1 MQQHA
6 PVPDARACIGRRS
19 IVQSVIVPQQE
30 DFVDPF
36 VAEIRIFPFNFA
48 PKGWAFCDGQLLP
61 ISQNTALF
69 SLLGTT
75 YGGNGKSN
83 FALPDLQGRAP
94 MHPGQGPGL
103 SLHDLGETGGSETV
117 TLLESEIPAHSHAVQ
132 AVNAPG
138 NVKIPGPAVNLAR
151 ANGGN
156 VYANPNNLVFLAGEA
171 LAPAGGDQPHNN
183 LQPYLTLNFNIAMQG
198 VFPPRT

>member
-1 MQQHA
+1 M
-6 PVPDARACIGRRS
+6 
-19 IVQSVIVPQQE
+19 
-30 DFVDPF
+30 DPF

-48 PKGWAFCDGQLLP
+48 PKGWAWCDGQLLP
-61 ISQNTALF
+61 LSQNTALF

-75 YGGNGKSN
+75 YGGDGKSN

-117 TLLESEIPAHSHAVQ
+117 TLLESEIPSHAHGLMASNQPGENPNPNPSQ
-132 AVNAPG
+132 AIARSVGASLYQDQTSANL
-138 NVKIPGPAVNLAR
+138 VNLADQ
-151 ANGGN
+151 
-156 VYANPNNLVFLAGEA
+156 A

-183 LQPYLTLNFNIAMQG
+183 LQPYLTFYFCIALQG

>member
-1 MQQHA
+1 MA
-6 PVPDARACIGRRS
+6 
-19 IVQSVIVPQQE
+19 
-30 DFVDPF
+30 DPF

-48 PKGWAFCDGQLLP
+48 PRGWAWCDGQLLP
-61 ISQNTALF
+61 LSQNTALF

-94 MHPGQGPGL
+94 MFWGQGPGL
-103 SLHDLGETGGSETV
+103 SLRDLGETGGSETV
-117 TLLESEIPAHSHAVQ
+117 SLLESEIPSHSHAF
-132 AVNAPG
+132 NASGAPADAQVPTG
-138 NVKIPGPAVNLAR
+138 NSPARIIGAQP
-151 ANGGN
+151 
-156 VYANPNNLVFLAGEA
+156 YATPAGASLGMMAPEA

-183 LQPYLTLNFNIAMQG
+183 MQPYLTFYFCIALQG

>member
-1 MQQHA
+1 MA
-6 PVPDARACIGRRS
+6 
-19 IVQSVIVPQQE
+19 
-30 DFVDPF
+30 DPF

-48 PKGWAFCDGQLLP
+48 PKGWAWCDGQLLP
-61 ISQNTALF
+61 LSQNTALF

-117 TLLESEIPAHSHAVQ
+117 TLLESEIPAHNHGIGVSPDIADLRTPTAARVPARSQ
-132 AVNAPG
+132 PGFAYTEQLAPLTTMA
-138 NVKIPGPAVNLAR
+138 P
-151 ANGGN
+151 
-156 VYANPNNLVFLAGEA
+156 EA

-183 LQPYLTLNFNIAMQG
+183 MQPYLTFYFCIALQG
-198 VFPPRT
+198 VFPPRP

>member
-1 MQQHA
+1 MA
-6 PVPDARACIGRRS
+6 
-19 IVQSVIVPQQE
+19 
-30 DFVDPF
+30 DPF

-48 PKGWAFCDGQLLP
+48 PKGWAWCDGQLLP
-61 ISQNTALF
+61 LSQNTALF

-117 TLLESEIPAHSHAVQ
+117 TLLESEIPAHPHTLQGNAFPANVQ
-132 AVNAPG
+132 APS
-138 NVKIPGPAVNLAR
+138 PQRDAR
-151 ANGGN
+151 
-156 VYANPNNLVFLAGEA
+156 
-171 LAPAGGDQPHNN
+171 
-183 LQPYLTLNFNIAMQG
+183 
-198 VFPPRT
+198 